1 MAGVWGSPGT
11 TLDTHEADVLSWG
24 MSTFNQTSSGAP
36 VEQQVAESWAAQLS
50 DFFGGFCNPC
60 WAW

>member
-1 MAGVWGSPGT
+1 
-11 TLDTHEADVLSWG
+11 

-36 VEQQVAESWAAQLS
+36 VEQQVAESRAAQLS

-60 WAW
+60 